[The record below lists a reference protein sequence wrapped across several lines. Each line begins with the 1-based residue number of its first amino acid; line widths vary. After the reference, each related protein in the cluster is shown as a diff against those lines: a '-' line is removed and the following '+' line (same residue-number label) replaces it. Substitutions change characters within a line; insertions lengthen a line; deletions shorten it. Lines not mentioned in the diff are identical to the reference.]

1 MLRKLFF
8 ALVLLLSAFSYGYA
22 QVGSGSL
29 VGTITD
35 ATTGESLPFANVVL
49 ENKGNQ
55 IAAGS
60 ADFDGKYN
68 LRPIPPGTYDLLI
81 SYVGYTTKKI
91 TGVIISSDQLKKQD
105 VKLQPGVSLGPVE
118 VVAYKI
124 PLIEID
130 KNTQGGTV
138 SSEDIKSMAVRSASD
153 VAKTIGGVYS
163 KDDGSSGLNIRGA
176 RTSSSDVYIDG
187 VKVIGSANLP
197 KEAIGEVSVITG
209 GIPAQYGDVTGGLT
223 IITSKQAIKQ
233 TFGSIEY
240 VTSGFKTG
248 ENKVT
253 GLDNYGFNLLGFSV
267 GGPMFP
273 KKDEDGKVVSAPIG
287 YLISGELRSQVDPRG
302 SAVDIYKVKDDV
314 LDGLISNPLRIQD
327 ASVGGGLQNNALY
340 LTDENFE
347 IVGFRKNTGLKRV
360 NLSGKLD
367 FNLSETAKITIGGS
381 LFYNDQNNEVRNGGA
396 AFSLY
401 NWGNNPQTINNDL
414 RFFGRFQQRFKNA
427 TTKEEAESASLI
439 KNAFFSVQLDY
450 TKSYGKQQSRS
461 NKDDL
466 FKYGYVGQF
475 DAVTEN
481 SYAYRDL
488 FELQDGSVR
497 SGYFLTAFD
506 NPIAYNYTGSDVNP
520 ILSSYASNYYQLLG
534 TPTTIDSLI
543 GSGGIVNGRM
553 PNSVYSMWSTVG
565 DVSNS
570 YSKSE
575 RDQFRISGYGSANV
589 GIHELLVGFEFEQ
602 RIERNYFISPNGLW
616 TLGRNLV
623 NSHILQIDSNNYTVS
638 KLDQFGGE
646 DVITFGRKYDG
657 NNRSA
662 FAYRMRQALG
672 LDVNGTDFINFD
684 SYDISTYKI
693 DYFSAE
699 DLASP
704 ASNTNLSYYGYD
716 YKGDKVKNASL
727 SDFFNETDD
736 LGFKKRLIKPYQP
749 IYVAGYIQDKFNF
762 DDLILRVGVR
772 VDRFDAN
779 QPVLK
784 DEYSIANTRNAA
796 YVRGL
801 GGAVP
806 GNISDNA
813 VVYVAD
819 ISNPLGGSANDPKV
833 PSNITGYRDGNT
845 FYNSSGAEI
854 SDPQSIYS
862 ANGIAPWLE
871 NPENAGDNEKLLN
884 ENSFKDYVPQV
895 NVMPRVSFSFP
906 ISDQATFFAN
916 YDILTQRPSSNN
928 QIELFDYLYMGS
940 ISAANRVNNPNLKP
954 EKTINYELGF
964 KQALNKSSSIGFSAF
979 YREQRDMIQVRKIT
993 GGYPVDYLTYGN
1005 LDFGTVK
1012 GATVSYDL
1020 RRTKNLKF
1028 TASYTIQFANGT
1040 GSSTTTSLNLVNSGQ
1055 PNLRSIFPYTYDQRH
1070 QLTARIDYR
1079 YGSGKNYNGPK
1090 INGNPILENFGVNL
1104 SAVGGSGTPYTAR
1117 NRAVNSEIFNS
1128 QRASIVG
1135 DVNGSRLPFVFRMDM
1150 RIDKDFLV
1158 TWKKGSEDKA
1168 AKTSYLNVS
1177 LQLLNLLGRNNV
1189 SSVYSYTGNA
1199 NDDGYLA
1206 ASQFQNVI
1214 STSVDEQAYRDQYN
1228 LKLNNPYNYELPR
1241 RIRLGLQLSF

>member
-8 ALVLLLSAFSYGYA
+8 ALVLVLSAFSYGYA

-29 VGTITD
+29 IGTITD

-60 ADFDGKYN
+60 ADFDGKFN
-68 LRPIPPGTYDLLI
+68 LRPIPPGSYDLLV

-105 VKLQPGVSLGPVE
+105 VKLQPGVSIGEVE
-118 VVAYKI
+118 VVAYKV
-124 PLIEID
+124 PLIQLDE
-130 KNTQGGTV
+130 NTTGGTV
-138 SSEDIKSMAVRSASD
+138 SSDDIKSMAVRSASD
-153 VAKTIGGVYS
+153 VAKTVGGVYS
-163 KDDGSSGLNIRGA
+163 KDDGGSGLNIRGA
-176 RTSSSDVYIDG
+176 RESASDVYIDG
-187 VKVIGSANLP
+187 VKVVGSANLP
-197 KEAIGEVSVITG
+197 KGAIGEVSVITG
-209 GIPAQYGDVTGGLT
+209 GVPAQYGDVTGGLT

-233 TFGSIEY
+233 TFGSLEY
-240 VTSGFKTG
+240 LTSGFRTG

-253 GLDNYGFNLLGFSV
+253 GLDSYGFNLLGFSV

-273 KKDEDGKVVSAPIG
+273 KKDEEGKVVSAPVG
-287 YLISGELRSQVDPRG
+287 YLISGEFRNEVDPRG

-314 LDGLISNPLRIQD
+314 LDGLVSNPLRIQD
-327 ASVGGGLQNNALY
+327 AILGGGVQNNALY

-347 IVGFRKNTGLKRV
+347 TVGFRKNTGLNRV
-360 NLSGKLD
+360 NVSGKLD
-367 FNLSETAKITIGGS
+367 FNVSETAKITFGGS
-381 LFYNDQNNEVRNGGA
+381 INYSDQNVEVRNTA
-396 AFSLY
+396 DAFSLY
-401 NWGNNPQTINNDL
+401 NWENNPQVINNDI
-414 RFFGRFQQRFKNA
+414 RVFGRFQQSFKNA

-450 TKSYGKQQSRS
+450 TKSYDRRQ
-461 NKDDL
+461 NENHKDDL

-506 NPIAYNYTGSDVNP
+506 SPIAYNYTASDINP
-520 ILSSYASNYYQLLG
+520 ILSSYSTNYYNLLG
-534 TPTTIDSLI
+534 TPTTIDSLV

-553 PNSVYSMWSTVG
+553 PNSIYSMWSAPG
-565 DVSNS
+565 DVENR
-570 YSKSE
+570 YQKNE
-575 RDQFRISGYGSANV
+575 RDQFRVSGYGSANI

-602 RIERNYFISPNGLW
+602 RIERSYFISPNGLW

-638 KLDQFGGE
+638 KLDQFGGA
-646 DVITFGRKYDG
+646 DVITFARKYDA
-657 NNRSA
+657 RSRTA
-662 FAYRMRQALG
+662 FAYNMRQALG
-672 LDVNGTDFINFD
+672 FDVNGTDFINFD

-699 DLASP
+699 DLANP
-704 ASNTNLSYYGYD
+704 ANNVNLSYYGFD
-716 YKGDKVKNASL
+716 YKGDKVNNASL
-727 SDFFNETDD
+727 SDFFNETDEI
-736 LGFKKRLIKPYQP
+736 GFKKRLIKPYEP

-772 VDRFDAN
+772 IDRFDAN
-779 QPVLK
+779 QPVIK
-784 DEYSIANTRNAA
+784 DEYSIANTQNAA
-796 YVRGL
+796 YARGL
-801 GGAVP
+801 G
-806 GNISDNA
+806 
-813 VVYVAD
+813 AD
-819 ISNPLGGSANDPKV
+819 V
-833 PSNITGYRDGNT
+833 PSNITDDAVVYVNDITDPKVNNITGYRIGNT
-845 FYNSSGAEI
+845 FYNAKGAEI
-854 SDPQSIYS
+854 SDPQVIYS
-862 ANGIAPWLE
+862 ANGIAPWLQ
-871 NPENAGDNEKLLN
+871 NPGDAGNSEALLN
-884 ENSFKDYVPQV
+884 ENSFKDYEPQI

-906 ISDQATFFAN
+906 ISDQATFYAN

-940 ISAANRVNNPNLKP
+940 NSASNRVNNPNLKP

-964 KQALNKSSSIGFSAF
+964 KQALNKSSAIGFSAF

-1020 RRTKNLKF
+1020 RRTKNIKF
-1028 TASYTIQFANGT
+1028 RASYTIQFANGT

-1055 PNLRSIFPYTYDQRH
+1055 PNLRSIFPYSYDQRH
-1070 QLTARIDYR
+1070 QITAAIDYR
-1079 YGSGKNYNGPK
+1079 FSSGKDYNGPQIDGK
-1090 INGNPILENFGVNL
+1090 PILENFGVNL
-1104 SAVGGSGTPYTAR
+1104 TAVGGSGTPYTAR
-1117 NRAVNSEIFNS
+1117 SRAVGSELFS
-1128 QRASIVG
+1128 PQRASIVG
-1135 DVNGSRLPFVFRMDM
+1135 DVNGSRLPFVFRLDM

-1158 TWKKGSEDKA
+1158 TWRKETENKA

-1177 LQLLNLLGRNNV
+1177 LQLLNLLGRSNI
-1189 SSVYSYTGNA
+1189 SDVYAYTGNA

-1206 ASQFQNVI
+1206 ASQFQNEI
-1214 STSVDEQAYRDQYN
+1214 TTTVDEQAYRDQYN